1 MLRFPTQLVPASY
14 FTLFSSLHSF
24 AIGLLPFFLP
34 ALIWQQTQ
42 QLATLTEFVS
52 WTGAGYALTL
62 VIWHKLFSLR
72 YWKLLICL
80 SFVFELLLIY
90 LALFQLDNLNLAL
103 LGLLNG
109 IFNCCYWMVQRVLF
123 DKISNQSNSGR
134 LFGNLQLYLGFSLK
148 VGILIGGYFMQS
160 QPWLILL
167 LASLAAFI
175 FLISNLNNLPLQTL
189 LYQPKEQQPIKP
201 SENATVTTTLS
212 WREKLIFIIDG
223 PFLYLESYLWILSI
237 FNLTNNST
245 ERFSITI
252 IALSLTLGVIF
263 YFVKNM
269 IDKQEQQRLY
279 LFTIVLYA
287 LSWFVR
293 GAVNSEWNGFA
304 ISLTLLAISFATAL
318 FRLYFNK
325 RFYDRAKQQQSYSY
339 ILNKS
344 AYSQASICIF
354 FAGLTLALQ
363 TNANFSASD
372 VYWLMIPFVGV
383 YALYLQNKSLAVK
396 QIFTANDG
404 S

>member
-1 MLRFPTQLVPASY
+1 MLRFFTPLAPASY
-14 FTLFSSLHSF
+14 FTVFSSIHSF
-24 AIGLLPFFLP
+24 IIGLLPFFLP

-52 WTGAGYALTL
+52 WTGAGYALAL
-62 VIWHKLFSLR
+62 IIWHKLFSLR

-80 SFVFELLLIY
+80 SFAFEISLIY
-90 LALFQLDNLNLAL
+90 LVLMQLENTNLAI

-109 IFNCCYWMVQRVLF
+109 LFNCCYWMIQRVLF
-123 DKISNQSNSGR
+123 DRISDQSNSGR

-148 VGILIGGYFMQS
+148 LGILIGGYFMQT

-167 LASLAAFI
+167 LVSIAAAL
-175 FLISNLNNLPLQTL
+175 FLLPNLYNQQLPAL
-189 LYQPKEQQPIKP
+189 LYPNKVNPIEK
-201 SENATVTTTLS
+201 TILS

-263 YFVKNM
+263 FFVKNT

-279 LFTIVLYA
+279 LITVVLYA
-287 LSWFVR
+287 LSWFIR
-293 GAVNSEWNGFA
+293 GAVTNEWNGFV

-325 RFYDRAKQQQSYSY
+325 RFYDCAKQQNSYQY
-339 ILNKS
+339 IMSKS
-344 AYSQASICIF
+344 AYSQVSICLF
-354 FAGLTLALQ
+354 FAGLTLLLQ
-363 TNANFSASD
+363 ANVSITASD
-372 VYWLMIPFVGV
+372 VYWMMIPFVGI
-383 YALYLQNKSLAVK
+383 YALYLQSKKTAVK
-396 QIFTANDG
+396 IDFTAESN